1 MQTRIVRSEC
11 ELVQTLELFEY
22 ARVVYLDTETTGLD
36 PRASQLL
43 MVQIGT
49 EDHVFVFDFTRIP
62 IKALRHFEGVLTS
75 PQTVKVIHNAS
86 FDLKVFYHF
95 GGYMVGPVHDTRFA
109 EVLLKSGIENRFDLA
124 SVANRR
130 LGVTLDKTVRDSFIG
145 QTIADLSDE
154 QIRYAATDVVVLP
167 AIYQQQMTEIHEAD
181 LDQVY
186 RLEMD
191 LVPVVAK
198 MEYVGMPFKK
208 EHLQDIEPVLDRLI
222 VEAEQGMQDALIG
235 AGVVEQIVFT
245 KDGYTAV
252 NTSSN
257 QQMLAMFN
265 ALGIDVPDLN
275 ARTVTEWD
283 YRNRKSASKYVPDPE
298 LLEDEL
304 LESVDAYGRY
314 DNFYLRMHAYLGG
327 ARKLQS
333 TYVQGLQT
341 MQSPITGRIHATF
354 TQIGAATGRFSSS
367 RPNLQNLPS
376 DQKMKNLGLEQSIRH
391 AFAVNAET
399 HRMIIA
405 DYSTIEL
412 VIIAD
417 ASGDEVLDSHL
428 DDLHTF
434 VAQQILGV
442 KDINNKNKKEHPYKI
457 WRDVAKMVNY
467 SIAYSVGG
475 ESLAK
480 QMTIQLAPLN
490 VKFTAKQADEIIE
503 AWKALFPQATAWLKK
518 SARSAVVYGWVADSF
533 GRRRYWNRD
542 EFVQKWKK
550 EAAEREAMNFPIQA
564 LSASM
569 VKLALVDAYR
579 RLDET
584 QASIISTVHDE
595 IILESTIAYAE
606 TARGILKDSMEKA
619 ALQVLPRLGP
629 SVIVDP
635 ATSTRYDK

>member
-22 ARVVYLDTETTGLD
+22 AQVVYLDTETTGLD

-109 EVLLKSGIENRFDLA
+109 EVLLKSGIENRYDLA

-154 QIRYAATDVVVLP
+154 QILYAATDVVVLP
-167 AIYQQQMTEIHEAD
+167 SIYQQQMTEIHEAD

-208 EHLQDIEPVLDRLI
+208 QHLQDIEPVLDRLI

-265 ALGIDVPDLN
+265 ALGIDVADLN

-606 TARGILKDSMEKA
+606 TARDILKDSMEKA

-635 ATSTRYDK
+635 AISTRYDK

>member
-1 MQTRIVRSEC
+1 VQVQIVRSEC
-11 ELVQTLELFEY
+11 DLVRTLETFEFSP
-22 ARVVYLDTETTGLD
+22 VVYLDTETTGLD

-43 MVQIGT
+43 MVQLGT
-49 EDHVFVFDFTRIP
+49 EETIYVYDFTRIP
-62 IKALRHFEGVLTS
+62 LPALRHFEGVLTS
-75 PQTVKVIHNAS
+75 PQTIKVIHNAS

-95 GGYMVGPVHDTRFA
+95 AGYMVGPVHDTRFA
-109 EVLLKSGIENRFDLA
+109 EVLIKAGIENKFDLA
-124 SVANRR
+124 SVAQRR
-130 LGVTLDKTVRDSFIG
+130 LKVSLDKSVRDTFIG
-145 QTIADLSDE
+145 ASGIDLTDD
-154 QIRYAATDVVVLP
+154 QITYAATDVAVLP
-167 AIYQQQMTEIHEAD
+167 AIYAQQLKDILDAD
-181 LDQVY
+181 LHQVY
-186 RLEMD
+186 QLEMD

-198 MEYVGMPFKK
+198 MEYTGMPFQKD
-208 EHLQDIEPVLDRLI
+208 HLIGIQPVLDQLI
-222 VEAEQGMQDALIG
+222 AEAERGMQDALIS
-235 AGVVEQIVFT
+235 AGVVDQIVFT
-245 KDGYTAV
+245 KDGYSAI

-257 QQMLAMFN
+257 QQMLAAFN
-265 ALGIDVPDLN
+265 ALGIDVTDLN

-283 YRNRKSASKYVPDPE
+283 YRNRKTASKYVPDSS
-298 LLEDEL
+298 LFEDEL
-304 LESVDAYGRY
+304 LESIDAYGRY
-314 DNFYLRMHAYLGG
+314 ENFYLRMHAYLGG

-333 TYVQGLQT
+333 TYVQGLQS
-341 MQSPITGRIHATF
+341 MESPITKRIHATF

-367 RPNLQNLPS
+367 RPNMQNLPS
-376 DQKMKNLGLEQSIRH
+376 DQKMKNLGLPHSIRH

-442 KDINNKNKKEHPYKI
+442 KDINNKNKKDHPYKI

-490 VKFTAKQADEIIE
+490 VKFNAAQADKIIDS
-503 AWKALFPQATAWLKK
+503 WKALFPQATAWLKK

-542 EFVQKWKK
+542 EFSQKWKK
-550 EAAEREAMNFPIQA
+550 EAAEREAMNFPIQG

-569 VKLALVDAYR
+569 VKLALVDTYK
-579 RLDET
+579 RLDEQ

-606 TARGILKDSMEKA
+606 TAASILKDAMEKA
-619 ALQVLPRLGP
+619 ARQVLPRLGS
-629 SVIVDP
+629 SVVVEP
-635 ATSTRYDK
+635 AISTRYDK

>member
-1 MQTRIVRSEC
+1 MQTHIVRSEC
-11 ELVQTLELFEY
+11 DLVRTLELFEF
-22 ARVVYLDTETTGLD
+22 APVVYLDTETTGLD

-43 MVQIGT
+43 MVQLGT
-49 EDHVFVFDFTRIP
+49 ADDIYVYDFTRIP
-62 IKALRHFEGVLTS
+62 VKALRHFEGVLTS

-86 FDLKVFYHF
+86 FDLKVFFHF

-109 EVLLKSGIENRFDLA
+109 EVLTQIGLQNRFDLA

-130 LGVTLDKTVRDSFIG
+130 LGVSLDKTVRDTFIG
-145 QTIADLSDE
+145 QAITDLSDE
-154 QIRYAATDVVVLP
+154 QILYAATDVAVLP
-167 AIYQQQMTEIHEAD
+167 AIYKQQLDEIAEAS
-181 LDQVY
+181 LEQVY

-208 EHLQDIEPVLDRLI
+208 EHLQELEPVFDQLI
-222 VEAEQGMQDALIG
+222 VDAEQGMQDALIG
-235 AGVVEQIVFT
+235 AGVVDQIVFT
-245 KDGYTAV
+245 KDGYNAV

-257 QQMLAMFN
+257 QQMVTMYN
-265 ALGIDVPDLN
+265 ALGIDISDLN

-283 YRNRKSASKYVPDPE
+283 YKNRKSASKFVPESE

-333 TYVQGLQT
+333 TYVRGLQT

-376 DQKMKNLGLEQSIRH
+376 DQKLKNLGLEQSIRH
-391 AFAVNAET
+391 AFAVNADT
-399 HRMIIA
+399 HRMVIA

-428 DDLHTF
+428 EDLHTF

-442 KDINNKNKKEHPYKI
+442 KDINNKNKKENPYKI

-490 VKFTAKQADEIIE
+490 VKFNAKQADAIIE

-542 EFVQKWKK
+542 EFTQKWKK
-550 EAAEREAMNFPIQA
+550 EAAEREGMNFPIQA

-569 VKLALVDAYR
+569 VKLALVTAYR
-579 RLDET
+579 QLDDT

-606 TARGILKDSMEKA
+606 TARDILKEAMEKA
-619 ALQVLPRLGP
+619 AQQVLPRLGS

-635 ATSTRYDK
+635 AISTRYDK

>member
-1 MQTRIVRSEC
+1 MQTRIVRNEC

-22 ARVVYLDTETTGLD
+22 APVVYLDTETTGLD

-95 GGYMVGPVHDTRFA
+95 GGYMIGPVHDTRFA
-109 EVLLKSGIENRFDLA
+109 EVLLKSGIENRYDLA

-154 QIRYAATDVVVLP
+154 QILYAATDVVVLP

-245 KDGYTAV
+245 KDGYNAV

-314 DNFYLRMHAYLGG
+314 DNFYLRMHAYLAG

-391 AFAVNAET
+391 AFAVNADT

-579 RLDET
+579 RLDEA

-606 TARGILKDSMEKA
+606 TARDILKDSMEKA

-635 ATSTRYDK
+635 AISTRYDK

>member
-1 MQTRIVRSEC
+1 MQTRIVRNEC

-22 ARVVYLDTETTGLD
+22 APVVYLDTETTGLD

-109 EVLLKSGIENRFDLA
+109 EVLLKSGIENRYDLA

-154 QIRYAATDVVVLP
+154 QILYAATDVVVLP
-167 AIYQQQMTEIHEAD
+167 SIYQQQMTEIHEAD
-181 LDQVY
+181 LDQVC

-208 EHLQDIEPVLDRLI
+208 QHLQDIEPVLDRLI

-606 TARGILKDSMEKA
+606 TARDILKDSMEKA

-635 ATSTRYDK
+635 AISTRYDK

>member
-1 MQTRIVRSEC
+1 METHIVRNEC
-11 ELVQTLELFEY
+11 DLVRTLESFEFSS
-22 ARVVYLDTETTGLD
+22 VVYLDTETTGLD

-43 MVQIGT
+43 MVQLGT
-49 EDHVFVFDFTRIP
+49 ADDIYVYDFTRIP

-109 EVLLKSGIENRFDLA
+109 EVLTKVGLQNRFDLA

-130 LGVTLDKTVRDSFIG
+130 LGVSLDKSVRDTFIG
-145 QTIADLSDE
+145 GAITDLSDE
-154 QIRYAATDVVVLP
+154 QILYAATDVAVLP
-167 AIYQQQMTEIHEAD
+167 AIYKQQLEEIAEAN
-181 LDQVY
+181 LEQVY

-208 EHLQDIEPVLDRLI
+208 EHLKELEPVFDQLI
-222 VEAEQGMQDALIG
+222 SDAERGMQDALIG
-235 AGVVEQIVFT
+235 AGVVDQIVFT
-245 KDGYTAV
+245 KDGYNAV
-252 NTSSN
+252 NTSST
-257 QQMLAMFN
+257 QQMVAMYN
-265 ALGIDVPDLN
+265 ALGIDVSDLN

-283 YRNRKSASKYVPDPE
+283 YKNRKSASKFVPESE

-333 TYVQGLQT
+333 TYVRGLQT
-341 MQSPITGRIHATF
+341 MQSPVTGRIHATF

-376 DQKMKNLGLEQSIRH
+376 DQKLKNLGLEQSIRH
-391 AFAVNAET
+391 AFAVNVDT

-428 DDLHTF
+428 EDLHTF

-442 KDINNKNKKEHPYKI
+442 KDIHNKNKKENHYKF

-490 VKFTAKQADEIIE
+490 VKFNAKQADSIID
-503 AWKALFPQATAWLKK
+503 AWKELFPQATAWLKK

-542 EFVQKWKK
+542 EFNQKWKK
-550 EAAEREAMNFPIQA
+550 EAAEREGMNFPIQA

-579 RLDET
+579 RLDDT

-606 TARGILKDSMEKA
+606 TARDILKDAMEKA
-619 ALQVLPRLGP
+619 AQQVLPRLGS

-635 ATSTRYDK
+635 AISTRYDK